1 MPAGHGVA
9 QAVAHG
15 GELSEAALELAGL
28 GGQPLTQGGVTGP
41 GGQQVTDLGQGEAC
55 RPGGGDHRER
65 VQRGGGVGT
74 AQPSAGGGGD
84 QPLALVKPQRRRC
97 QARAA
102 GQVTPPANVIYTGPQ
117 LEPATPPARWRQPW
131 NDTGTPL
138 VLVSL
143 STTDQGQQDLLDRLL
158 AAIGCLPVTVPAD
171 ASVAALRAAI
181 ATVLGDLSFR
191 QSAEQMA
198 RA

>member
-1 MPAGHGVA
+1 VIVSDSLLFGAIIAASSRRIPTAVLIPTVYPA
-9 QAVAHG
+9 
-15 GELSEAALELAGL
+15 L
-28 GGQPLTQGGVTGP
+28 P
-41 GGQQVTDLGQGEAC
+41 
-55 RPGGGDHRER
+55 
-65 VQRGGGVGT
+65 
-74 AQPSAGGGGD
+74 AQPAAGASYTGRPEWRSGL
-84 QPLALVKPQRRRC
+84 PAVNR
-97 QARAA
+97 ARAA
-102 GQVTPPANVIYTGPQ
+102 FGLPQVASVTEQLLQADRVLVLSSRAFELPEVTPPANVIYTGPQ